1 MIPSPAIAEPSG
13 HSLRSRKR
21 IPWFIYGIASLGL
34 LINLVYYGAELVK
47 EPDEFTAHVGNDLV
61 GHSIVI
67 SLVFTFP
74 ILALFIHRS
83 ILSSHLLDYSQELE
97 AEVRERT
104 TEIRELQQ
112 FYESVMASANDLIY
126 VVGPDRRFLF
136 VGGDSMRTFGM
147 DATSLIGKL
156 YTKSIPAQSVPLA
169 VMNFNRVMQGEEVPP
184 AEMEALDDNG
194 EYKCIEVS
202 SAPLREDG
210 RVVAEVGVVRDITER
225 KKLERRINER
235 NRELAQFTHRI
246 SSLIGTAE
254 KERSFS
260 VRYDNPGLPRCREV
274 KDCQKADCPAY
285 AAEDRRCWQ
294 IPGTHCDGEVQGVFA
309 QKLDMCEQCEVYRLS
324 RPDKLTALG
333 EDFNNM
339 MAMLEHEANEQRQLE
354 KQLVQSAKL
363 AAVGELAA
371 NVAHEIN
378 NPLTGVLGHASLL
391 RKSLPPDDPMARS
404 LTVIERETLRAREIV
419 RGLLDFA
426 RQDNVSRKR
435 VAAEEI
441 IGETLELLDKTLR
454 LANVETVLD
463 YDEGNHE
470 VFVDVNQM
478 KQVFVNL
485 VNNAVQ
491 AMPGGG
497 RLTVAVRSSMAEER
511 LPRVE
516 VALSDTGVGIPSD
529 KLRRVFDPFYTSKEA
544 GKGTGLGLSVS
555 RKIVVDQHDGAIV
568 LTSEEGAGTTFTI
581 RLPAASISIGYQD
594 VA

>member
-1 MIPSPAIAEPSG
+1 MIPPTAIPEPTERI
-13 HSLRSRKR
+13 LRGRK
-21 IPWFIYGIASLGL
+21 IPWFIYGIAFLGL
-34 LINLVYYGAELVK
+34 VINLIYYGAELISG
-47 EPDEFTAHVGNDLV
+47 PSEFISHVGNDLV
-61 GHSIVI
+61 GHIIVI

-74 ILALFIHRS
+74 ILALFIYRS

-97 AEVRERT
+97 AEVRSRT
-104 TEIRELQQ
+104 KEVRELQE
-112 FYESVMASANDLIY
+112 FYESVLSSANDLIY
-126 VVGPDRRFLF
+126 VVGPDRHFLF
-136 VGGDSMRTFGM
+136 IGGDSMKTFGM

-156 YTKSIPAQSVPLA
+156 YTKSIPPQSVPLA
-169 VMNFNRVMQGEEVPP
+169 VMNFNRVMRGEEVPP
-184 AEMEALDDNG
+184 AEMEALDENG
-194 EYKCIEVS
+194 EYKCVEVS

-246 SSLIGTAE
+246 SSLISIAE

-260 VRYDNPGLPRCREV
+260 VRYDNPGLLPCHEV
-274 KDCQKADCPAY
+274 RGCQKTDCPAY
-285 AAEDRRCWQ
+285 AAEERRCWQ

-309 QKLDMCEQCEVYRLS
+309 QKLEMCEQCEVYRLS

-339 MAMLEHEANEQRQLE
+339 MAMLEHEANQQRQLE

-378 NPLTGVLGHASLL
+378 NPLTGVLGHASLIL
-391 RKSLPPDDPMARS
+391 QNMPPDDPLAKS
-404 LTVIERETLRAREIV
+404 LAIIERETLRARDIV
-419 RGLLDFA
+419 RNLLDFA
-426 RQDNVSRKR
+426 RQEDVARKR
-435 VAAEEI
+435 VAMEKI
-441 IGETLELLDKTLR
+441 IDDSLELLDKTLR

-470 VFVDVNQM
+470 VFVDINQM
-478 KQVFVNL
+478 KQVFINII
-485 VNNAVQ
+485 NNAVQ

-497 RLTVAVRSSMAEER
+497 RLTIAVRAPKSEGH
-511 LPRVE
+511 LPLVE
-516 VALSDTGVGIPSD
+516 VAISDTGVGISPD
-529 KLRRVFDPFYTSKEA
+529 KLRRVFDPFYTSKET
-544 GKGTGLGLSVS
+544 GQGTGLGLSVS

-568 LTSEEGAGTTFTI
+568 LKSEEGAGATFII

>member
-1 MIPSPAIAEPSG
+1 MIPSPTIPEPSG

-47 EPDEFTAHVGNDLV
+47 EPAGFTAHFGNDLV
-61 GHSIVI
+61 GHAIVI
-67 SLVFTFP
+67 SLMFTFP

-83 ILSSHLLDYSQELE
+83 ILSSRLLDYSRELE
-97 AEVRERT
+97 AEVRAHT
-104 TEIRELQQ
+104 TEIRGLQE
-112 FYESVMASANDLIY
+112 FYRSVLASANDLIY
-126 VVGPDRRFLF
+126 VVGPDKRFKF
-136 VGGDSMRTFGM
+136 VSGDSRKTMGI
-147 DATSLIGKL
+147 DSATLIGEL
-156 YTKSIPAQSVPLA
+156 YTRSIPPQSVPLA

-184 AEMEALDDNG
+184 AEMEALDESG
-194 EYKCIEVS
+194 EYRCVEVS

-210 RVVAEVGVVRDITER
+210 RVVAEVGVIRDITER

-246 SSLIGTAE
+246 SSLIGIAE

-260 VRYDNPGLPRCREV
+260 VRYDNPGLVRCREA
-274 KDCQKADCPAY
+274 KECSQTECPAY
-285 AAEDRRCWQ
+285 DAQDRRCWQ
-294 IPGTHCDGEVQGVFA
+294 IAGTYCGGEVQGVFA
-309 QKLDMCEQCEVYRLS
+309 QKLERCDQCEVFKAS

-339 MAMLEHEANEQRQLE
+339 MAMLQHEADQQRQLE

-391 RKSLPPDDPMARS
+391 RKSLPPDDPMVRS

-426 RQDNVSRKR
+426 RQDNVSRRR

-478 KQVFVNL
+478 KQVFINL

-497 RLTVAVRSSMAEER
+497 RLTVAVRSSMAEGR

-516 VALSDTGVGIPSD
+516 VAFSDTGVGIPSD

-555 RKIVVDQHDGAIV
+555 RKIVVDQHDGAIG
-568 LTSEEGAGTTFTI
+568 LKSEEGSGTTFTI
-581 RLPAASISIGYQD
+581 RLPVASISIGYQD